1 MDEKYVFTD
10 DDIQAIKDT
19 SDDYDR
25 HFVQMDDDT
34 VEDDDKTT

>member
-10 DDIQAIKDT
+10 EDIQAIKDT

-25 HFVQMDDDT
+25 HFVQIDDT
-34 VEDDDKTT
+34 VENDDKIE